1 MIYNKQ
7 NKCNSGL
14 FPKFVLTFKTQP
26 DLTFRNF
33 NIFVETHCMRLET
46 AVRKENVDTRE
57 RRMQCVSTLTCVSP
71 FCLFN

>member
-14 FPKFVLTFKTQP
+14 FTKFVLTFKTQP
-26 DLTFRNF
+26 DLTFRNI

-46 AVRKENVDTRE
+46 AARNKNVDITE
-57 RRMQCVSTLTCVSP
+57 RRMQCVSTLPT
-71 FCLFN
+71 LI